1 MGMFD
6 VVCCQYNV
14 PKLMSADLETML
26 SLILYP
32 SGCRNI
38 EKVAYQ

>member
-14 PKLMSADLETML
+14 SKLMPADLETML
-26 SLILYP
+26 SPILYP

-38 EKVAYQ
+38 EKDA